1 MDRSHILGVILA
13 GGLSRRMGTDK
24 AKLQINGVSM
34 LQRNQLLLSECG
46 IQHIVVCRNHPG
58 DLADIHVNCGPM
70 GAIHSALNYAQKN
83 QCIKGLI
90 FIPIDMPFL
99 DKELINQLI
108 VADEKAWA
116 GFSKN
121 KSRNKQKNKLDVGV
135 IGSATGDKALTSAR
149 YFQNT
154 PLPLFLPYHSSF
166 LPLSEAVATSQK
178 DRSIKAFLRLID
190 SESIMSLEPEK
201 LINTNDKA
209 QWQHAIDTISD
220 IH

>member
-46 IQHIVVCRNHPG
+46 IQNIVVCRNQTG
-58 DLADIHVNCGPM
+58 FLADIHVNCGPM
-70 GAIHSALNYAQKN
+70 GAIHSALNYAQKKPY
-83 QCIKGLI
+83 IKGLM
-90 FIPIDMPFL
+90 FIPIDMPL
-99 DKELINQLI
+99 LNKDMINQLI
-108 VADEKAWA
+108 DKELLENNP
-116 GFSKN
+116 KN
-121 KSRNKQKNKLDVGV
+121 MLNVCTTEAKV
-135 IGSATGDKALTSAR
+135 LTQAR
-149 YFQNT
+149 HFQNT

-178 DRSIKAFLRLID
+178 DRSIKAFLSLID

-201 LINTNDKA
+201 LMNTNDKA
-209 QWQHAIDTISD
+209 QWQHAIDTISG
-220 IH
+220 IQ